1 MYLQFSL
8 ADTCTYLPDFF
19 RVHSYAPLNKF
30 LWIRKVYVYSDHF
43 IQHLHNQTM
52 LNASDFRRFK
62 MKGLDLWRKLLME
75 SNCKYKQ
82 SLWCY
87 GQHILNVL
95 NLGNVCVQCF
105 YKSINIYLGAH
116 RKTIV
121 FALINP
127 MDFFC
132 VHQLWN
138 ATRQVNS
145 MVD

>member
-1 MYLQFSL
+1 M
-8 ADTCTYLPDFF
+8 
-19 RVHSYAPLNKF
+19 
-30 LWIRKVYVYSDHF
+30 YVYSDHF

-121 FALINP
+121 FCFNKSNGFFLCASIVKRNKAGQFNGRLSNYLEFNSLYLVIFKVDKGDVSCLI
-127 MDFFC
+127 FFFTH
-132 VHQLWN
+132 V
-138 ATRQVNS
+138 
-145 MVD
+145 